1 MAALDRFLTRLEQL
15 GVELDVREMDSST
28 HTAADAAAAVGVTV
42 GQIVKSLV
50 FMADGEPLL
59 VLVSGPNRVD
69 TAALGKRLGTAVTM
83 ADAKRVRELS
93 GFSIG
98 GVPPF
103 GHPTQLRTV
112 VDPDLLG
119 YDEVWAAAGSATTVF
134 GIAPSRLLE
143 LTRGEVFPVGAD
155 SGADSVTE
163 RVSAD

>member
-15 GVELDVREMDSST
+15 GVVLDVREMDSST

-42 GQIVKSLV
+42 GQIVKSLL

-103 GHPTQLRTV
+103 GHLTQLRTV

-143 LTRGEVFPVGAD
+143 LTRGEVLPVGTV
-155 SGADSVTE
+155 SGAE